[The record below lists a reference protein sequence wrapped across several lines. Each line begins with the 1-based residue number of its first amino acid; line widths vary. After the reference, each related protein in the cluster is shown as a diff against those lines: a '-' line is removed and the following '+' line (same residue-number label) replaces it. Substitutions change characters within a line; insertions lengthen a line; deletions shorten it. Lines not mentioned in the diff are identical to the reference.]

1 MSDLYGIAKS
11 GLKAYQESLA
21 TTGQNIANVGNENYA
36 RREVGLSEMRSGNA
50 DVLQLSDNS
59 SFGVK
64 VDGIV
69 RSFDQFVD
77 MRLQD
82 ATSNFEFSKSQ
93 TIVLSELEKIIRPD
107 QGSVATKI
115 NEFFSAL
122 NTVAQDASDLAARN
136 VAVDAANSVAYAIKN
151 AAEGIISLRENVN
164 EQIQENV
171 SEINDIL
178 GQLAV
183 IQKEFLG
190 NASARNLP
198 LGLLDQR
205 DAAINKLS
213 QLIDI
218 DVTYKSGG
226 SVEIR
231 SGINGQGQSLLSGV
245 EVMKVTTQMLDGA
258 ISIYIHP
265 ETDKNLSK
273 LQVQSG
279 ALAGNLVANLMLNET
294 KDALDLFTGDL
305 VKEINEVHASGVD
318 LDGEVGK
325 DLFSLA
331 SFAVVKSAA
340 PQSTSQLS
348 VSGDGEKFIDQTL
361 KLKFSAADQQWTLHS
376 SDGVLLDQFSGA
388 TDLEGLRLH
397 ISGEPAL
404 DDEFNIV
411 FSRSKSE
418 NIRTNILDGK
428 EIAASSLYLVQSN
441 PTNSSGVEI
450 SVSKFETEV
459 ADNTKD
465 LTDLFIANRTSSEPI
480 QFRTNG
486 ALGSLKSVNSLENFA
501 ALQIQNKVQFGKAL
515 SSIGATTQLS
525 FTFSDNV
532 VETFTLG
539 SLAEEITDFS
549 QLAEYLNK
557 GAISS
562 GSSKTFSELGL
573 RAGGSNSTLVVS
585 SAGSDLNGAYPKMI
599 GGALDGAQGIYTEG
613 QITKPDIQIFTRE
626 GVQLAGKPLTNEQAA
641 QLVRP
646 ENGFSWDATYTAEHL
661 SIGERNTYL
670 GAEITRKTT
679 LGNYVASISALGV
692 ESSANPNLTHGNKN
706 AYPVARAGMTEALTV
721 DLAGAEIVSFRSK
734 PGMMAGQIAESLSE
748 NLSEHGIV
756 ASANNSVELFKIP
769 DETIGFQLKGNNA
782 EPISISSL
790 VVNGDTTNLVFEINK
805 VSEETGIRAVRTNS
819 GSLLLSHVE
828 GNDISLND
836 VQVSNAR
843 SFKVRQV
850 NAVGEDISSEITLS
864 SNKFFI
870 SGGQIELESTSQFT
884 LNYSNEQPLVSST
897 SEFRDG
903 FISKQYFAEENQSLF
918 KFEGLQLSDS
928 GSTSVSGLNPVAAS
942 SFYQF
947 SVESETGQNLI
958 GEAKGLNSENLSAGN
973 IAKSIVSELRNLAPK
988 SSFTG
993 NSFNFDDGFPQSGT
1007 SLEFRLGE
1015 QNYSAVLTN
1024 VPEYTLDGNNLL
1036 IDGMSY
1042 SKSDGLKRLV
1052 ADSQFEITGP
1062 EPDRIEVGF
1071 KEENN
1076 LFHLYAV
1083 ANDGVVSG
1091 HALRLSSN
1099 NSVEQLAAFHIDD
1112 GIHGNTKAVIIGNE
1126 FDPNLV
1132 NTDDIARLVV
1142 NGVETRIN
1150 FNDGAVSFDPADP
1163 AVDAGISIDIFANGG
1178 NRNLTVNIDQSLN
1191 DVDIRLKATA
1201 QSAPFGIK
1209 TAATQATLSDEG
1221 FYLSQYRDNRLA
1233 SSVQVNSLAHEVLS
1247 IDGMN
1252 GEDLIVLSSG
1262 TGKASLIGAVDTY
1275 QGSKLQREIVARV
1288 SDEDQRLVRL
1298 YDKAS
1303 GDYIANRSISTND
1316 NFIFNDFDW
1325 SFNGEPNSGDEFELL
1340 VSTDRKDDA
1349 SNIVQLMALADYS
1362 EASSKGGYSSR
1373 YNDLIIDVGFKS
1385 KSSEESLKTASTI
1398 YDVAVDRKATF
1409 SGVDLDTE
1417 AARLIEQQQAY
1428 QALAKVLGTAKELVD
1443 TLLRSM

>member
-93 TIVLSELEKIIRPD
+93 TLVLSELEKIIRPD

-151 AAEGIISLRENVN
+151 AAVGIISLRENVN
-164 EQIQENV
+164 EQIKENV

-178 GQLAV
+178 GQLAI

-213 QLIDI
+213 KLIDI
-218 DVTYKSGG
+218 DVTYNSGG

-388 TDLEGLRLH
+388 TDVEGLRLH

-404 DDEFNIV
+404 DDEFSIV

-418 NIRTNILDGK
+418 NIQTNILDGK

-459 ADNTKD
+459 PDTTKD

-501 ALQIQNKVQFGKAL
+501 ALQIQNKVQFGKSV

-539 SLAEEITDFS
+539 SLAENITDFS

-557 GAISS
+557 GVISS

-585 SAGSDLNGAYPKMI
+585 SAGSELNMAYPIMI
-599 GGALDGAQGIYTEG
+599 GGLWTVPRGYTLRGKTTGTRYSDIYTRG
-613 QITKPDIQIFTRE
+613 C
-626 GVQLAGKPLTNEQAA
+626 AA
-641 QLVRP
+641 C
-646 ENGFSWDATYTAEHL
+646 W
-661 SIGERNTYL
+661 
-670 GAEITRKTT
+670 
-679 LGNYVASISALGV
+679 
-692 ESSANPNLTHGNKN
+692 
-706 AYPVARAGMTEALTV
+706 
-721 DLAGAEIVSFRSK
+721 
-734 PGMMAGQIAESLSE
+734 
-748 NLSEHGIV
+748 
-756 ASANNSVELFKIP
+756 
-769 DETIGFQLKGNNA
+769 
-782 EPISISSL
+782 
-790 VVNGDTTNLVFEINK
+790 
-805 VSEETGIRAVRTNS
+805 
-819 GSLLLSHVE
+819 
-828 GNDISLND
+828 
-836 VQVSNAR
+836 
-843 SFKVRQV
+843 
-850 NAVGEDISSEITLS
+850 
-864 SNKFFI
+864 
-870 SGGQIELESTSQFT
+870 
-884 LNYSNEQPLVSST
+884 
-897 SEFRDG
+897 
-903 FISKQYFAEENQSLF
+903 
-918 KFEGLQLSDS
+918 
-928 GSTSVSGLNPVAAS
+928 
-942 SFYQF
+942 
-947 SVESETGQNLI
+947 
-958 GEAKGLNSENLSAGN
+958 
-973 IAKSIVSELRNLAPK
+973 
-988 SSFTG
+988 
-993 NSFNFDDGFPQSGT
+993 
-1007 SLEFRLGE
+1007 
-1015 QNYSAVLTN
+1015 
-1024 VPEYTLDGNNLL
+1024 
-1036 IDGMSY
+1036 
-1042 SKSDGLKRLV
+1042 
-1052 ADSQFEITGP
+1052 
-1062 EPDRIEVGF
+1062 
-1071 KEENN
+1071 
-1076 LFHLYAV
+1076 
-1083 ANDGVVSG
+1083 
-1091 HALRLSSN
+1091 
-1099 NSVEQLAAFHIDD
+1099 
-1112 GIHGNTKAVIIGNE
+1112 
-1126 FDPNLV
+1126 
-1132 NTDDIARLVV
+1132 
-1142 NGVETRIN
+1142 
-1150 FNDGAVSFDPADP
+1150 
-1163 AVDAGISIDIFANGG
+1163 
-1178 NRNLTVNIDQSLN
+1178 
-1191 DVDIRLKATA
+1191 
-1201 QSAPFGIK
+1201 
-1209 TAATQATLSDEG
+1209 
-1221 FYLSQYRDNRLA
+1221 
-1233 SSVQVNSLAHEVLS
+1233 
-1247 IDGMN
+1247 
-1252 GEDLIVLSSG
+1252 
-1262 TGKASLIGAVDTY
+1262 
-1275 QGSKLQREIVARV
+1275 
-1288 SDEDQRLVRL
+1288 
-1298 YDKAS
+1298 
-1303 GDYIANRSISTND
+1303 
-1316 NFIFNDFDW
+1316 
-1325 SFNGEPNSGDEFELL
+1325 
-1340 VSTDRKDDA
+1340 
-1349 SNIVQLMALADYS
+1349 
-1362 EASSKGGYSSR
+1362 
-1373 YNDLIIDVGFKS
+1373 
-1385 KSSEESLKTASTI
+1385 
-1398 YDVAVDRKATF
+1398 
-1409 SGVDLDTE
+1409 
-1417 AARLIEQQQAY
+1417 
-1428 QALAKVLGTAKELVD
+1428 
-1443 TLLRSM
+1443 

>member
-93 TIVLSELEKIIRPD
+93 TLVLSELEKIIRPD

-164 EQIQENV
+164 EQIKENV

-178 GQLAV
+178 GQLAI

-213 QLIDI
+213 KLIDI
-218 DVTYKSGG
+218 DVTYNSGG

-388 TDLEGLRLH
+388 TDVEGLRLH

-404 DDEFNIV
+404 DDEFSIV

-418 NIRTNILDGK
+418 NIQTNILDGK

-459 ADNTKD
+459 PDTTKD

-501 ALQIQNKVQFGKAL
+501 ALQIQNKVQFGKSVL
-515 SSIGATTQLS
+515 SIGATTQLS

-539 SLAEEITDFS
+539 SLAENITDFS

-585 SAGSDLNGAYPKMI
+585 SAGSDLNGAYPTMI
-599 GGALDGAQGIYTEG
+599 AGALDGAQGIYTEG
-613 QITKPDIQIFTRE
+613 QTTEPDIQIFTRE

-661 SIGERNTYL
+661 AIGERNTYL
-670 GAEITRKTT
+670 AAEITRKTT
-679 LGNYVASISALGV
+679 SGNYVASISALGV

-721 DLAGAEIVSFRSK
+721 DLAGAEIVSFQPK
-734 PGMMAGQIAESLSE
+734 PGMMAGQIAERLSE

-756 ASANNSVELFKIP
+756 ASANNSVELFEIP

-805 VSEETGIRAVRTNS
+805 VSEETGIRALRTNS

-843 SFKVRQV
+843 TFKVRQV

-864 SNKFFI
+864 SNEFFI

-958 GEAKGLNSENLSAGN
+958 GEAKGLNSENLSAEN
-973 IAKSIVSELRNLAPK
+973 IAKSIVTELRNLAPK

-1024 VPEYTLDGNNLL
+1024 VPEYTLDGSNLL

-1062 EPDRIEVGF
+1062 EPYRIEVGF

-1076 LFHLYAV
+1076 LFRLYAV
-1083 ANDGVVSG
+1083 AKDGVLSG

-1099 NSVEQLAAFHIDD
+1099 NSVEQLAAFHTDD
-1112 GIHGNTKAVIIGNE
+1112 GIQGNTKAVIIGNE
-1126 FDPNLV
+1126 FDPNPV
-1132 NTDDIARLVV
+1132 NTNDIARLVV

-1150 FNDGAVSFDPADP
+1150 FVDGNIQHDPNLP
-1163 AVDAGISIDIFANGG
+1163 VGITIDIFANGG
-1178 NRNLTVNIDQSLN
+1178 NGNLRVSIDQSLN
-1191 DVDIRLKATA
+1191 DADIRLKATA

-1221 FYLSQYRDNRLA
+1221 FYLSQYRDNRL
-1233 SSVQVNSLAHEVLS
+1233 SSSAQVNSLAHEVLS

-1275 QGSKLQREIVARV
+1275 QGSKPSREIVARV

-1298 YDKAS
+1298 YDKES

-1362 EASSKGGYSSR
+1362 EAKSKGGYSSR

-1385 KSSEESLKTASTI
+1385 KSSEESLKTASTM